1 MANVGDS
8 RAFLGRV
15 DACGKAAA
23 VPLTSDH
30 TPDVP
35 AEAAR
40 ILAHQAGAPT
50 LLYPLALN
58 AWPCTAHGQ
67 ATVAYPLA
75 SMHPIQPQ
83 LCEAIYAC
91 VPYCEVQTWTISS
104 RLNHQSHIHAEND
117 GQGMSALSGRVRA

>member
-15 DACGKAAA
+15 DASGKAAA

-40 ILAHQAGAPT
+40 ILAHQARAPT
-50 LLYPLALN
+50 CP
-58 AWPCTAHGQ
+58 
-67 ATVAYPLA
+67 AY
-75 SMHPIQPQ
+75 
-83 LCEAIYAC
+83 
-91 VPYCEVQTWTISS
+91 W
-104 RLNHQSHIHAEND
+104 
-117 GQGMSALSGRVRA
+117 